1 MERMFEELDIEFDES
16 DFAFQLL
23 LDLRIPVI
31 GRDLKF
37 SEDLNNWN
45 WPSLND
51 YSVSFNEVTG
61 LTSLQVESDL
71 PRIFLPKLDLQMP

>member
-1 MERMFEELDIEFDES
+1 MFEELDIEFDES

>member
-45 WPSLND
+45 WSSLND